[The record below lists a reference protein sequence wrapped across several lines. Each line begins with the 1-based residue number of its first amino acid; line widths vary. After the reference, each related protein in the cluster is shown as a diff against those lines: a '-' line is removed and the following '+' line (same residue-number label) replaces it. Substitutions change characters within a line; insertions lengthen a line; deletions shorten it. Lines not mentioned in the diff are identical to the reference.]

1 MEQWSAKHERLA
13 RVLTIASGCVWLAD
27 GTREVV
33 RKAWLAGVLRAG
45 TGVVLIVF
53 SGAFWR
59 SIAARSNQRPV
70 SAKQEARTEWLLT
83 HPIQASITTGT
94 AWGLLCGMFT
104 GVVTGEWLLSLA
116 VWLCAGLLGFGPLFV
131 YLMRRNSSSSSR

>member
-1 MEQWSAKHERLA
+1 VFS
-13 RVLTIASGCVWLAD
+13 
-27 GTREVV
+27 
-33 RKAWLAGVLRAG
+33 AWLAGVLRAG